1 MKLSVEG
8 LTDSNSQNTN
18 MPSAVYVCL
27 LLWCLQTS
35 VGIYCI
41 AVTTS
46 AGVGPELAPPHNVI
60 MITLNTNYTLSWD
73 WDQSH
78 AESHAVTF
86 TTQYIGKF
94 KLNSKKMNPKWYTV
108 CEETSHRSCDLTA
121 LDLLYLGIFMLRVR
135 ANANGS
141 HSKWV
146 LLEFCPDKD
155 AAVGPPAKV
164 NLTPAGSDLD
174 VFITDPLTSANTP
187 MTEILSKMYYHIL
200 YWERSADSKALRPQM
215 LSSSANLVT
224 LPSLK
229 SWTWYCV
236 SVQSRYDFY
245 NKSSSFTAPQCMQTE
260 GNTPWWQIIL
270 YFLGSLVI
278 CFLAMLLSLY
288 SSFWCYKTLKATF
301 YPSNQL
307 PRHFKEYLCDS
318 PGSDIPRLLT
328 PGSESDLLFENVIIC
343 AEPAVLEIHNLP
355 PEALASPPSG
365 LDSSGRHSRQDSS
378 SSGDSGVY
386 SAGGSSNLRQP
397 SSSQPSTG
405 AEGFCKGPFY
415 LEQVKMQEMT
425 PGPKTQPLIADE
437 GIVDMCV

>member
-1 MKLSVEG
+1 
-8 LTDSNSQNTN
+8 
-18 MPSAVYVCL
+18 
-27 LLWCLQTS
+27 
-35 VGIYCI
+35 
-41 AVTTS
+41 
-46 AGVGPELAPPHNVI
+46 

-260 GNTPWWQIIL
+260 GRITSV
-270 YFLGSLVI
+270 SLL
-278 CFLAMLLSLY
+278 C
-288 SSFWCYKTLKATF
+288 SSSIWYYL
-301 YPSNQL
+301 Q
-307 PRHFKEYLCDS
+307 YLCDS